1 MYYSCFSSVCFT
13 STGAGAL
20 LKTPIAQQMIMVI
33 PTKYKNTFMTISLTI
48 LTIANIGPFIFQV
61 LLKIGISVL
70 TS

>member
-1 MYYSCFSSVCFT
+1 
-13 STGAGAL
+13 
-20 LKTPIAQQMIMVI
+20 
-33 PTKYKNTFMTISLTI
+33 MTISLTI